1 MMMTV
6 ISWRQFHW
14 SLIYPSLLKYIQ
26 YLNTHYM
33 CDKFNKVDDQNV
45 RNASNISVTN
55 ILQRLSTRASR
66 IGVFKEEKSKK
77 KNRVGYRVF
86 VSNIG
91 ERPFAKFCDKNAA
104 FEKFCDKN
112 FIFVNCNKKCHFSN
126 TQYPKISDDSEKLSG
141 IGYRVPVRHC
151 SQQKI
156 QKSGF
161 PGVQTQAENTKST
174 ETRK

>member
-1 MMMTV
+1 MMMTM

-26 YLNTHYM
+26 YLNTHHM
-33 CDKFNKVDDQNV
+33 CDKFNKDSDQNA

-55 ILQRLSTRASR
+55 ILQRLSARASR
-66 IGVFKEEKSKK
+66 IGFFKEEKSKK

-91 ERPFAKFCDKNAA
+91 ERPFAKFCDKNAV
-104 FEKFCDKN
+104 FENFCDKN
-112 FIFVNCNKKCHFSN
+112 FIFVKCNNKCHFSN
-126 TQYPKISDDSEKLSG
+126 TQYPKIPDDSEKLSG

-151 SQQKI
+151 SYMI
-156 QKSGF
+156 SL
-161 PGVQTQAENTKST
+161 
-174 ETRK
+174 